1 MYLLTRFL
9 PAHSYVYTFEPNPKW
24 SKFYA
29 SSKEI
34 QEYLEGVS
42 DKYSAGR
49 FIKLKHEVN
58 GLHWDAASLKWL
70 VTRSCVFICS
80 CGLTLITRKINV
92 KNLTT
97 GETFIDEADFVVG
110 ARGAFTRVLWPKMDG
125 LWDFS
130 GKIVHSGQWDEK

>member
-34 QEYLEGVS
+34 QGYLEGVS
-42 DKYSAGR
+42 NKYSASR

-58 GLHWDAASLKWL
+58 GLYWDAASLKWL
-70 VTRSCVFICS
+70 VT
-80 CGLTLITRKINV
+80 
-92 KNLTT
+92 
-97 GETFIDEADFVVG
+97 
-110 ARGAFTRVLWPKMDG
+110 
-125 LWDFS
+125 
-130 GKIVHSGQWDEK
+130 